1 MLSVTRQTVANLTRW
16 LNEVVARGDW
26 QAEASFIS
34 DTLTI
39 HDDTG
44 TRRFTREQWM
54 ESVLSTRSPNWRLA
68 PHDVVVYR
76 DRVGTVFTST
86 AADPQTGVAT
96 VKRAISVTRL
106 VDGRFVEIWRAR
118 RSPEYGPWP
127 NLAQSCE
134 EWSVAED
141 PLTPQESVVSA
152 AMTRYLEIRQTREAE
167 GLRELF
173 IDPMLVHGPGATREE
188 RLEEFISRVAT
199 ELETTP
205 GQVMEAPDWF
215 VAGRKSILRW
225 GYSHPHPTPDKP
237 SPIAGLTLY
246 AFRSGK
252 VVERWQAGL
261 PPGTGWSSR
270 MPPAN
275 ADYRRPSG

>member
-1 MLSVTRQTVANLTRW
+1 MLSVTQQTVANLTRW
-16 LNEVVARGDW
+16 LTEVVARGDW
-26 QAEASFIS
+26 QAEASYIS

-39 HDDTG
+39 HNDTG

-54 ESVLSTRSPNWRLA
+54 ESVLRTRPADWRLA
-68 PHDVVVYR
+68 PHEVVVQR
-76 DRVGTVFTST
+76 DRVATVFTST
-86 AADPQTGVAT
+86 ASDPQTGVTT
-96 VKRAISVTRL
+96 VKRAISQTHL
-106 VDGRFVEIWRAR
+106 VDGRFAEIWLAR

-127 NLAQSCE
+127 NLASSCE

-141 PLTPQESVVSA
+141 PLSPQESVVSA

-173 IDPMLVHGPGATREE
+173 VDPMIVHGPAATREE
-188 RLEEFISRVAT
+188 HLEEFISRVAT

-205 GQVMEAPDWF
+205 DQVMEAPDCC
-215 VAGRKSILRW
+215 VARLKAIPRW
-225 GYSHPHPTPDKP
+225 SYSHPHPTPAKP

-252 VVERWQAGL
+252 VVERWQAVL
-261 PPGTGWSSR
+261 PPGIGWS
-270 MPPAN
+270 
-275 ADYRRPSG
+275 